1 MSLYRQV
8 GRSSGWLVAAV
19 VIALLV
25 GLGLGFAVARATA
38 DEPSLEDAV
47 SQVQAD
53 AATVSDALELVGL
66 HYATTKQAARDQL
79 ERAEE
84 LFAEVEPELRL
95 LAPEETAEA
104 ETALQRL
111 ETLIGQGATPREVEQ
126 AADEARAAVRRAA
139 RLR

>member
-25 GLGLGFAVARATA
+25 GSGLGFAVARATA
-38 DEPSLEDAV
+38 DEPSLENAV

-53 AATVSDALELVGL
+53 AATVADALELVGL
-66 HYATTKQAARDQL
+66 HYATTKQGARDQL
-79 ERAEE
+79 DRARE
-84 LFAEVEPELRL
+84 LFADVEPELRI

-104 ETALQRL
+104 QTALERL
-111 ETLIGQGATPREVEQ
+111 ETLVEQAATPREVEQ